1 MSKLIAL
8 RAIPR
13 TMRLAAA
20 TTFAAGLIIAATA
33 ACGQPAAPEPTPVEL
48 TQAAPVNV
56 ISGGSATA
64 TVTATATAAA
74 TATAPPTPAQSAPPA
89 TTAAATATPTPS
101 AAAEAEAPAVTQQP
115 TGAMAQQPAG
125 ASLTPDQIVAA
136 YDTVLSGIYQRSVPS
151 IVGLRVVKE
160 LGGGNFPGVMPDD
173 FWARSAGSGFLWDD
187 QGHIVTNRHVVDG
200 ADRIIVVMSDGTQ
213 SSAVMVGADADSD
226 LAVIKIDDPDVRPA
240 AIALGDSDT
249 IIPGQLALAIGDPF
263 SRGFSMTSGI
273 ISAIGRT
280 INPGDSNFSVPRVIQ
295 HDAATNPGNSGGPLL
310 NRQGEVVGINTQII
324 SQTGAF
330 SGVGLAIPINLAKLV
345 VPALIAEGRY
355 EYPYIGI
362 RGVSI
367 SPDLARVM
375 DLPPATRGALVIAVS
390 PGSAADNGGLRPS
403 DRTTVVDGLELP
415 VGGDTIIAIDDTPI
429 PDMDALLAYI
439 VEHTRPGDTVTFTVL
454 RDGTE
459 TTLSITMGARP
470 EQPGN

>member
-8 RAIPR
+8 RPIPR

-20 TTFAAGLIIAATA
+20 TAVAAGLIFAAA
-33 ACGQPAAPEPTPVEL
+33 AVACGQPAEPAPTPVEL
-48 TQAAPVNV
+48 TPAAPVNV
-56 ISGGSATA
+56 ISGAGVAAATA

-74 TATAPPTPAQSAPPA
+74 TDTAPPPATPAQSAPTDAAAP
-89 TTAAATATPTPS
+89 TAAATATPS
-101 AAAEAEAPAVTQQP
+101 GAAAEAQAPAVTQQP
-115 TGAMAQQPAG
+115 TGAMAQQPAD
-125 ASLTPDQIVAA
+125 APLSPDQIVAA
-136 YDTVLSGIYQRSVPS
+136 YDTVLSGIYQRAVPS
-151 IVGLRVVKE
+151 IVGLRVVKD
-160 LGGGNFPGVMPDD
+160 LSGVMPDD

-187 QGHIVTNRHVVDG
+187 QGHIVTNRHVVEG

-213 SSAVMVGADADSD
+213 GSAEIVGDDPDSD
-226 LAVIKIDDPDVRPA
+226 LAVIKIDDPDLRPA
-240 AIALGDSDT
+240 AIARGDSDT
-249 IIPGQLALAIGDPF
+249 IMPGQLALAIGDPF

-280 INPGDSNFSVPRVIQ
+280 INPGDSNFTVPRVIQ

-324 SQTGAF
+324 SQSGVF

-367 SPDLARVM
+367 TPDLARVM

-390 PGSAADNGGLRPS
+390 PGSAADDGGLRPS

-415 VGGDTIIAIDDTPI
+415 IGGDIIIAIDDTPI

-454 RDGTE
+454 RDGAE
-459 TTLSITMGARP
+459 TTLSITMGTRP
-470 EQPGN
+470 E

>member
-1 MSKLIAL
+1 M
-8 RAIPR
+8 
-13 TMRLAAA
+13 
-20 TTFAAGLIIAATA
+20 
-33 ACGQPAAPEPTPVEL
+33 
-48 TQAAPVNV
+48 
-56 ISGGSATA
+56 
-64 TVTATATAAA
+64 
-74 TATAPPTPAQSAPPA
+74 
-89 TTAAATATPTPS
+89 
-101 AAAEAEAPAVTQQP
+101 
-115 TGAMAQQPAG
+115 
-125 ASLTPDQIVAA
+125 
-136 YDTVLSGIYQRSVPS
+136 
-151 IVGLRVVKE
+151 
-160 LGGGNFPGVMPDD
+160 
-173 FWARSAGSGFLWDD
+173 
-187 QGHIVTNRHVVDG
+187 VDG

-213 SSAVMVGADADSD
+213 GSAEIVGADADSD
-226 LAVIKIDDPDVRPA
+226 LAVIKIDDPDLRPA

-367 SPDLARVM
+367 TPDLARVM

-390 PGSAADNGGLRPS
+390 PGSAADDGGLRPS

-415 VGGDTIIAIDDTPI
+415 VGGDIIIAIDDTPI

-439 VEHTRPGDTVTFTVL
+439 VEHTRPGDTVSFTVL
-454 RDGTE
+454 RDGAE
-459 TTLSITMGARP
+459 TTLSITMGTRP